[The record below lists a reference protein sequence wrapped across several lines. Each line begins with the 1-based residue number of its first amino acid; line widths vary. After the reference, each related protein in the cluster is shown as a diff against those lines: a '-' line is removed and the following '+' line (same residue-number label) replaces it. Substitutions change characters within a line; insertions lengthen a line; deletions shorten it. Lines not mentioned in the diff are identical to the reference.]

1 MTDTY
6 AETEL
11 TEDFRLRARA
21 EKVIPLSRFG
31 HQSVASLPPAYPQFM
46 ARGDGAHVWDSD
58 GHEYIDLMCGYG
70 PVLLGH
76 RHPVVEEAVARQTAA
91 ADVQNTPSAR
101 IVELAEAFVDRVD
114 HADWASFCKN
124 GTDATTTC
132 VTIARAATGRSKV
145 LMAIGAYHGSAPWC
159 TPVLNGVTSEDRA
172 NELLY
177 VYNDLESVQR
187 AVAEAGDDLAAIVVS
202 PIRHDLG
209 IDLELPD
216 PAFAQ
221 GVRDLCDT
229 TGAVLILDDVRCG
242 MRLHNGGSWEPLGV
256 KPDLSAWSK
265 AIANGYALGA
275 VLGIDALREAANQI
289 YVTGSFWYASVSM
302 AAGLATLQVLQDED
316 TVAHMEHV
324 GTLLRQGMAA
334 QSDSHGVE
342 VSLSGPAQMPFLTFG
357 GDVGFA
363 KADTFADHAIRHGV
377 WLHPRHNWFVSGAMS
392 EADVDRVLQVT
403 DDAFG
408 AVASSSASLRAAV

>member
-6 AETEL
+6 AEMEL
-11 TEDFRLRARA
+11 TEDCRLRARA

-31 HQSVASLPPAYPQFM
+31 HQSVANLPRSFPQFM
-46 ARGDGAHVWDSD
+46 ARGDGAHVWDVD
-58 GHEYIDLMCGYG
+58 GHEYIDLMCGFG

-76 RHPVVEEAVARQTAA
+76 RHPVVEEAVARQAAA
-91 ADVQNTPSAR
+91 ADVLNTPSAR
-101 IVELAEAFVDRVD
+101 MVELAEAFVDRVD
-114 HADWASFCKN
+114 HADWATFCKN

-132 VTIARAATGRSKV
+132 VTIARAATGRRKV

-177 VYNDLESVQR
+177 VYNDLASVQR
-187 AVAEAGDDLAAIVVS
+187 AADEAGDDLAAIVVS

-209 IDLELPD
+209 VDLEAPQ

-221 GVRDLCDT
+221 GVRELCDR
-229 TGAVLILDDVRCG
+229 TGAALILDDVRCG
-242 MRLHNGGSWEPLGV
+242 LRLHDGGSWEPLGV

-275 VLGIDALREAANQI
+275 VLGTEPLREAANSI
-289 YVTGSFWYASVSM
+289 YVTGSFWYQSVPM
-302 AAGLATLQVLQDED
+302 AAGLATLQVLSDEG

-324 GTLLRQGMAA
+324 GTLLRQGLAA
-334 QSDSHGVE
+334 QSESHGVE
-342 VSLSGPAQMPFLTFG
+342 VSLSGPPQMPFLTFG
-357 GDVGFA
+357 GDVDFA
-363 KADTFADHAIRHGV
+363 KADTFADHAVRNGV

-403 DDAFG
+403 EDGFA
-408 AVASSSASLRAAV
+408 AVAAASTSTGAAV